1 MKDKYMSHARLG
13 VAVLLVGAGRWRS
26 GLGSTWRGNGEH
38 SPGLM
43 AHALW
48 RVSAS
53 VAGFPMPWRVW

>member
-1 MKDKYMSHARLG
+1 M
-13 VAVLLVGAGRWRS
+13 AVLLVGAGEVAVNAGFR
-26 GLGSTWRGNGEH
+26 GRGNGEH

-48 RVSAS
+48 RVLAS